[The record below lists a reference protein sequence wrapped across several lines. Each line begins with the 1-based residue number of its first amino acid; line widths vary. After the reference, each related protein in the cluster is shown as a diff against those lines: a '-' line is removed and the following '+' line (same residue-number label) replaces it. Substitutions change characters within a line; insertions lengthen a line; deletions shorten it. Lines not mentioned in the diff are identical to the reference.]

1 MCNNL
6 QRDTDTGKKNN
17 ECLLKEVFSRL
28 RIRFFKDL
36 HATSNQKQFYD
47 LVSETLVR

>member
-17 ECLLKEVFSRL
+17 QCLLKKVFQKTYDKIFQS
-28 RIRFFKDL
+28 L
-36 HATSNQKQFYD
+36 HATAKTV
-47 LVSETLVR
+47 L

>member
-17 ECLLKEVFSRL
+17 EWLLKEVFSRP
-28 RIRFFKDL
+28 RVRFFIDL

-47 LVSETLVR
+47 LVSET